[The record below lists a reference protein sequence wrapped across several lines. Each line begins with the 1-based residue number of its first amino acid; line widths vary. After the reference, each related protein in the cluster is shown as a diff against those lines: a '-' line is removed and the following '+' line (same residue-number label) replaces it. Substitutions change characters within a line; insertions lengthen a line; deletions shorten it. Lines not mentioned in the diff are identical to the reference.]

1 MVTENEVQPDGV
13 VGDSPQQVLQAARN
27 IIEADTAD
35 MEECG
40 QNGGCGKDHAD
51 EVAHGEAVIKRID
64 RVINDPA
71 LGVPDDL
78 TVALLYGDFC
88 EADYAASWLEPTE
101 QVVDEFEAWLPGAVA
116 ERMGSDTVR
125 EYLPRLKEV
134 YGRAVKPPDE
144 RSKAAQACEYLAA
157 QPESHWTE
165 DVRLEGDEDFGEDE
179 YGNEDR
185 VRYLMDHQGDLLG
198 VQIADYTDAGYGYL
212 DTFVGTVNVLVKDG
226 VVSRKVDPE
235 FCGRVDAHHTGR
247 ALWIP

>member
-1 MVTENEVQPDGV
+1 MITENEVQPDGV

-51 EVAHGEAVIKRID
+51 EIVHGEAVIKRID

-116 ERMGSDTVR
+116 ERTGSDTVR
-125 EYLPRLKEV
+125 EYLPRLKEA
-134 YGRAVKPPDE
+134 YGRAVEPSDE

-157 QPESHWTE
+157 QPESHWTV
-165 DVRLEGDEDFGEDE
+165 DVRLEGDDPQIS
-179 YGNEDR
+179 
-185 VRYLMDHQGDLLG
+185 VRTTT
-198 VQIADYTDAGYGYL
+198 ATRTAC
-212 DTFVGTVNVLVKDG
+212 GTSWTTRETCW
-226 VVSRKVDPE
+226 VSRSLTTRTRASATSTPLW
-235 FCGRVDAHHTGR
+235 GR
-247 ALWIP
+247 